1 MTILNITTGAPLQ
14 SPWYYTYTP
23 SPLFTFVNAA
33 DAPGDAAG
41 SPALTWVTGNYT
53 ALAGVFNA
61 TSGQF
66 DGGNSTLDVNV
77 TACTLGHQLYA
88 VCMLSSPGGM
98 AVLRAGGPGAGPTLV
113 WDDFVGPLFI
123 ADDVGPNGALV
134 VDTDYGGYFGGTLV
148 ACDLATG
155 AELWAFPKP
164 ANATISAWAYNG
176 AGMLMMK
183 SYFDAGAQFSVRFDT
198 FRLNVTGLAL
208 VSSASAPAFPPPAG
222 EDSMTF
228 DASGASSVA
237 PKIPPKLIVPKPMAP
252 TLRLPSRLCSI
263 PASPCRGAAGK
274 RGPIRSSSESDLR
287 AAGAAP
293 RLGGACSPA
302 SVAHPRCGSF
312 ALRHMMNSP
321 ERTIMAEPISIE
333 PVRRSPK
340 SRTPRATP
348 KINRT

>member
-1 MTILNITTGAPLQ
+1 MTILNITTGVPLQ

-66 DGGNSTLDVNV
+66 GGGNSTLDVNV

-176 AGMLMMK
+176 AGTLMMK

-198 FRLNVTGLAL
+198 FRLNATGLAL

-228 DASGASSVA
+228 DASGATAYTFNSDGGDWAVLAVKAGVSG
-237 PKIPPKLIVPKPMAP
+237 
-252 TLRLPSRLCSI
+252 
-263 PASPCRGAAGK
+263 GAAISTLFAD
-274 RGPIRSSSESDLR
+274 PNLQ
-287 AAGAAP
+287 
-293 RLGGACSPA
+293 SPA
-302 SVAHPRCGSF
+302 PLIAGPKATQLTVQEDASTVAIF
-312 ALRHMMNSP
+312 M
-321 ERTIMAEPISIE
+321 
-333 PVRRSPK
+333 
-340 SRTPRATP
+340 
-348 KINRT
+348 